1 MSLIL
6 VLFFKCQD
14 SVASLFYSLCTL
26 EHGEVCHRPNSL
38 PSSFSSPSA
47 YLKCETLEP
56 VKKVKAS
63 KTLFSVQ
70 RGTWGGNYSSV
81 IIVLFTIAAFEVVS
95 EATLSKCR
103 SFLSPTGRSGRCQT
117 VAGYSCRCMLLPKL
131 RF

>member
-38 PSSFSSPSA
+38 PSSFSSPST

-63 KTLFSVQ
+63 KTFFGPERDLGRQ
-70 RGTWGGNYSSV
+70 LLICNYSS
-81 IIVLFTIAAFEVVS
+81 
-95 EATLSKCR
+95 
-103 SFLSPTGRSGRCQT
+103 PHHRCI
-117 VAGYSCRCMLLPKL
+117 
-131 RF
+131 

>member
-1 MSLIL
+1 MPGQCRLT
-6 VLFFKCQD
+6 VLFFVHIRTRWGL
-14 SVASLFYSLCTL
+14 SS
-26 EHGEVCHRPNSL
+26 PNSL

-131 RF
+131 RFWYYNFEMSF